1 MKIGMN
7 RMSLLA
13 AGAALFCTIAGWSN
27 PALAREDPPADRT
40 GLEADL
46 ERALAEG
53 RLDEALE
60 LAEQVAFEE
69 MAEYFE
75 ARMRVVEILCLRGEK
90 DEAVE
95 AVREMLDAGY
105 WDVRRLLRDEKLAL
119 LNQDESFQE
128 MVRAAWAKQ
137 YIGMLERDSR
147 DEMQKPAEIM
157 ATLAFSRGERV
168 ADVGAGSGYFTL
180 PIARAV
186 GPTGKVWAA
195 DIRQT
200 MLDYIDERV
209 GAEGLTN
216 VELVLCEADDPGLP
230 SGGVDTILMVD
241 TIHYVKDRAAYGRK
255 LAEALAP
262 GGRLVII
269 DFRYDPDAEREF
281 APPLEQQ
288 VEREVLDAE
297 MQEAGFV
304 VAESYDFLPEQYF
317 VVYRLAD

>member
-13 AGAALFCTIAGWSN
+13 AGAALLCSLAGWSHT
-27 PALAREDPPADRT
+27 ALAREDPGTDGAAV
-40 GLEADL
+40 EADL
-46 ERALAEG
+46 ERALAEE

-60 LAEQVAFEE
+60 LAEQIAFEE

-75 ARMRVVEILCLRGEK
+75 ARMRVVEILCVQGEK
-90 DEAVE
+90 DEAVQ

-105 WDVRRLLRDEKLAL
+105 WDVRRLLRDEKLSL
-119 LNQDESFQE
+119 LNEDEDFQE

-147 DEMQKPAEIM
+147 DDMQKPDEIM
-157 ATLAFSRGERV
+157 ATLAFAPGERV

-180 PIARAV
+180 PVARAV
-186 GPTGKVWAA
+186 GPTGKVWAV
-195 DIRQT
+195 DIRQP
-200 MLDYIDERV
+200 MLDHIDARI

-216 VELVLCEADDPGLP
+216 VELVLCEADDPALP
-230 SGGVDTILMVD
+230 AGGVDTILMVD

-255 LAEALAP
+255 LAAALAP

-281 APPLEQQ
+281 APPIEQQ

-297 MQEAGFV
+297 MKKAGFV
-304 VAESYDFLPEQYF
+304 VAGSYDFLPEQYF